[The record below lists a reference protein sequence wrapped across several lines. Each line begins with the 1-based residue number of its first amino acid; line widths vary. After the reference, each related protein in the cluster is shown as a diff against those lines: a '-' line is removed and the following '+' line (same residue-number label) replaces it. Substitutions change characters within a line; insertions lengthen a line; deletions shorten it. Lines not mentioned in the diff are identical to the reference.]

1 MSGWFLDGKEQLLAR
16 TVPQAA
22 GVFMVGVNEDYSYD
36 EGQVDFSGITPHII
50 LPEIELTNVTFT
62 NGILDADDVQWLAA
76 GAGIEDRSLNLIGVV
91 IYFQLD
97 DSGTLLAFIDTAVI
111 GLPQTLTG
119 VNVTARMPANGIL
132 KL

>member
-16 TVPQAA
+16 TIPQAA
-22 GVFMVGVNEDYSYD
+22 GVFMVGVNEDYVYD
-36 EGQVDFSGITPHII
+36 EGQVDFSEITPHII
-50 LPEIELTNVTFT
+50 LPEIQLVSVTFT

-76 GAGIEDRSLNLIGVV
+76 GAGIEDRSLVLIGA
-91 IYFQLD
+91 IFYFQLD
-97 DSGTLLAFIDTAVI
+97 TEGTLLAFIDSAVV

-119 VNVTARMPANGIL
+119 VNVTAKMPANGIL